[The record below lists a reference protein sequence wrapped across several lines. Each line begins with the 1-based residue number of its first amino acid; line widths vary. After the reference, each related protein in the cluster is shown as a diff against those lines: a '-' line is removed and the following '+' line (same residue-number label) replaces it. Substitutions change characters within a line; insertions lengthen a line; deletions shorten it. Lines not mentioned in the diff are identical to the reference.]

1 MKRRILQ
8 GFILIVFLSGLCLF
22 LYPYV
27 VRWTSE
33 KKTKQVISEFKNL
46 IKDEKEKKTD
56 AGTVNLGVEDNKA
69 PLYEEL
75 YHDFQVYN
83 QQIYEEGQK
92 ELKDPFSYETTAFDL
107 TGYGFTGDVIGI
119 LWIPRLDSEFP
130 VYLGANNNTMAK
142 GIGLLGQTSMP
153 IGGENTNIVLA
164 GHRGYRGIPMFRDIQ
179 SIQTGDKI
187 QITTP
192 WETLIYR
199 VCELKIVPKDNT
211 DVIYIQKGRDLVTL
225 LTCHPY
231 TQNTHRYVV
240 IAERSYEPVTDNETD
255 REEAQKTK
263 NAAPQEVEVLTE
275 YGSMME
281 MVNTGAIS
289 AVMHEG
295 MAESGTAYSDR
306 QIWLET
312 YIPVIGIG
320 IVIFVAVFLGFL
332 TVRTKKS
339 KKKKNTGT
347 NL

>member
-33 KKTKQVISEFKNL
+33 KKSKQVISEFKHV
-46 IKDEKEKKTD
+46 IKEEQDKATDE
-56 AGTVNLGVEDNKA
+56 GTVNQGGEENRVV
-69 PLYEEL
+69 LYEDL
-75 YHDFQVYN
+75 YQDFQVYN
-83 QQIYEEGQK
+83 QQIYEDGQK

-107 TGYGFTGDVIGI
+107 TGYGFTGNVIGI
-119 LWIPRLDSEFP
+119 LWIPRLDLESP
-130 VYLGANNNTMAK
+130 IYLGANSHTMAK

-164 GHRGYRGIPMFRDIQ
+164 GHRGFRGIPMFRDIQ
-179 SIQTGDKI
+179 SIQKGDKI

-211 DVIYIQKGRDLVTL
+211 DVIYIQRGRDLVTL

-240 IAERSYEPVTDNETD
+240 IAERSYEPAVVNEAD

-263 NAAPQEVEVLTE
+263 TKTPQEVEVITE
-275 YGSMME
+275 NGSMME

-295 MAESGTAYSDR
+295 MEESGAAYSGR

-312 YIPVIGIG
+312 YIPIIGIG

-332 TVRTKKS
+332 TVRTNKS
-339 KKKKNTGT
+339 KKKKKTGT